1 MVSPT
6 DAFFVNTQSP
16 YRFGGPPSKEMA
28 TVVSQHDVESAL
40 YREWPRLRTQGL
52 PNQLLPDHQTR
63 QWMHRHGRVG
73 YATLDYRL
81 QRHVELPGAKSE
93 GPAGVASLLEQYWS
107 VRTLDGG
114 QDPNWMPSLNV
125 HVVHIRPR
133 AVTSA
138 DVEELLRNAIVVQ
151 SAARMAGQRGF
162 SGDPQRAELYVRAL
176 LLGVEVG
183 NDVAVFDAM
192 ETLQDIQFRAAAF
205 RFSVADGFSFTP
217 LDATDRFSKVGIFYT
232 TEIKQLGERLI
243 SDDTLPS
250 HDWIWSGTN
259 DGPVYDHKIGL
270 TVHSDGRIV

>member
-1 MVSPT
+1 
-6 DAFFVNTQSP
+6 
-16 YRFGGPPSKEMA
+16 
-28 TVVSQHDVESAL
+28 
-40 YREWPRLRTQGL
+40 
-52 PNQLLPDHQTR
+52 
-63 QWMHRHGRVG
+63 MHRDGRMG

-81 QRHVELPGAKSE
+81 QRHVKLPGANGK

-138 DVEELLRNAIVVQ
+138 DVEELLRNAIVVRG
-151 SAARMAGQRGF
+151 AARIAGQPGF
-162 SGDPQRAELYVRAL
+162 SGAPQRAELYVRAL

-183 NDVAVFDAM
+183 KDVAVFDAI
-192 ETLQDIQFRAAAF
+192 ETLDGIQFGAAAY
-205 RFSVADGFSFTP
+205 RFSVADGFSVTP
-217 LDATDRFSKVGIFYT
+217 LDATDRFSEIGIFHT
-232 TEIKQLGERLI
+232 PEIKQLGERLI